1 MKKYFVYFSFT
12 GNGDFLASLL
22 KEKGYEPVKLELVK
36 SAKKIGF
43 FTILKYGGRAMS
55 HKKEKLLPINL
66 ELKED
71 DEVIIGS
78 PIWNDRLC
86 TPITTFLSEHEL
98 NKETTTFIVYP
109 AGESTKK
116 SLKQI
121 EKMGFKK
128 EVKVI
133 SYPLKKQ
140 EQAKQILGL

>member
-36 SAKKIGF
+36 PVKKIGF

-78 PIWNDRLC
+78 PIWNDRLS
-86 TPITTFLSEHEL
+86 TPITTF
-98 NKETTTFIVYP
+98 
-109 AGESTKK
+109 TKK

>member
-1 MKKYFVYFSFT
+1 
-12 GNGDFLASLL
+12 
-22 KEKGYEPVKLELVK
+22 
-36 SAKKIGF
+36 
-43 FTILKYGGRAMS
+43 MS

-78 PIWNDRLC
+78 PIWNDRLS

-98 NKETTTFIVYP
+98 NKETTTFILYP
-109 AGESTKK
+109 AGETTKK